1 MALSTHQL
9 DSNQDIGSLFFKHPS
24 NIFISGPSGS
34 GKTEFV
40 KKMIEF
46 KEDLFDILPQRIV
59 WCYKEWQKSYNILQE
74 REGSNIKFIQGIPDD
89 EDEIVTDPSAT
100 HLVIFDDM
108 LGDKDASVV
117 YITQNLFQQSKSSRT
132 ISLNAHYLVLF
143 QSPRNKMQIKVLA
156 NQLQAP
162 HMIHAFNDA
171 TSIPHGYL
179 LVDLKPNTP
188 DYLRFRTQIFQN
200 WFTKSDHKDLLSI
213 FQEYKKVC
221 LSLNPSFVSKWLNE
235 HQLI

>member
-100 HLVIFDDM
+100 HLVIKM
-108 LGDKDASVV
+108 KKKLCYGLQEKDIIEMQVWCTSHKIYFNKVNLLAPSV
-117 YITQNLFQQSKSSRT
+117 
-132 ISLNAHYLVLF
+132 
-143 QSPRNKMQIKVLA
+143 
-156 NQLQAP
+156 
-162 HMIHAFNDA
+162 
-171 TSIPHGYL
+171 
-179 LVDLKPNTP
+179 
-188 DYLRFRTQIFQN
+188 
-200 WFTKSDHKDLLSI
+200 
-213 FQEYKKVC
+213 
-221 LSLNPSFVSKWLNE
+221 
-235 HQLI
+235 

>member
-1 MALSTHQL
+1 MSINKVVFVIFSQLTMALSTHQL

-108 LGDKDASVV
+108 LGDKDEEKFKLWFTRKGHHRNASVV
-117 YITQNLFQQSKSSRT
+117 YITQNLFQQSKSS
-132 ISLNAHYLVLF
+132 V
-143 QSPRNKMQIKVLA
+143 
-156 NQLQAP
+156 
-162 HMIHAFNDA
+162 
-171 TSIPHGYL
+171 
-179 LVDLKPNTP
+179 
-188 DYLRFRTQIFQN
+188 
-200 WFTKSDHKDLLSI
+200 
-213 FQEYKKVC
+213 
-221 LSLNPSFVSKWLNE
+221 
-235 HQLI
+235 

>member
-24 NIFISGPSGS
+24 NIFISGPCGL

-100 HLVIFDDM
+100 HF
-108 LGDKDASVV
+108 
-117 YITQNLFQQSKSSRT
+117 QNLFQQSKSSRT
-132 ISLNAHYLVLF
+132 IILNAHYLVLF
-143 QSPRNKMQIKVLA
+143 QSPRDKMQIKVLA
-156 NQLQAP
+156 INFKLHIRYMHLMMP
-162 HMIHAFNDA
+162 HLYLMD
-171 TSIPHGYL
+171 TYWSI
-179 LVDLKPNTP
+179 
-188 DYLRFRTQIFQN
+188 
-200 WFTKSDHKDLLSI
+200 
-213 FQEYKKVC
+213 
-221 LSLNPSFVSKWLNE
+221 
-235 HQLI
+235 